1 MIEVNPNDTTR
12 ASAFEMWMK
21 APMPMVTI
29 FKKIDIKLL
38 VKISRRNR
46 MKLNALM
53 CYIVAKAAS
62 QIDEFFLLPV
72 DGKLMRYDSLA
83 VSVVVNV
90 GDGEISTCDVPY
102 SENLREFYADYIN
115 LTDTVRRTK
124 KAYDLSQTHMV
135 IGTSALTQC
144 DIDGV
149 VNIYS
154 GVFNN
159 PFLTWGRYRKGFFK
173 TMLPISF
180 QFHHTQMDG
189 AHAALFLNKMQDEI
203 NDIKKYC
210 KAAGV

>member
-29 FKKIDIKLL
+29 FKKIDIKPI
-38 VKISRRNR
+38 VKISHRNG
-46 MKLNALM
+46 MKLNAII

-102 SENLREFYADYIN
+102 SEDLREFYADYIN

-159 PFLTWGRYRKGFFK
+159 PFLTWGRYRKCFFK

-203 NDIKKYC
+203 NAIKKYC

>member
-12 ASAFEMWMK
+12 AAAFEMWMK

-29 FKKIDIKLL
+29 FKKIDIKPI
-38 VKISRRNR
+38 VKISRRNE
-46 MKLNALM
+46 MKLNALI

-72 DGKLMRYDSLA
+72 DDKLMRYDSLA

-90 GDGEISTCDVPY
+90 GNGEISTCDVPY
-102 SENLREFYADYIN
+102 SEDLREFYADYIN

-173 TMLPISF
+173 MMLPISF
-180 QFHHTQMDG
+180 QFHHTQKTKK
-189 AHAALFLNKMQDEI
+189 AKKKQVRQQLFFS
-203 NDIKKYC
+203 
-210 KAAGV
+210 

>member
-12 ASAFEMWMK
+12 AAAFEMWMK

-29 FKKIDIKLL
+29 FKKIDIKPI
-38 VKISRRNR
+38 VKINHRNG
-46 MKLNALM
+46 MKLNAIM

-83 VSVVVNV
+83 VSVVVDV

-102 SENLREFYADYIN
+102 SGDLREFYADYIN

-159 PFLTWGRYRKGFFK
+159 PFLTWGRYRNGFFK

-210 KAAGV
+210 KAVGV

>member
-12 ASAFEMWMK
+12 AAAFEMWMK

-29 FKKIDIKLL
+29 FKKIDIKPL
-38 VKISRRNR
+38 VKISHRNG

-62 QIDEFFLLPV
+62 RIDEFFLLPV

-102 SENLREFYADYIN
+102 SEDLREFYADYIN

-173 TMLPISF
+173 MMLPISF

-203 NDIKKYC
+203 NAIKKYC

>member
-12 ASAFEMWMK
+12 AAAFEMWMK

-29 FKKIDIKLL
+29 FKKIDIKPI
-38 VKISRRNR
+38 VKISHRNG
-46 MKLNALM
+46 MKLNAII

-102 SENLREFYADYIN
+102 SEDLREFYADYIN

-189 AHAALFLNKMQDEI
+189 PISTAFLNRLQEVF
-203 NDIKKYC
+203 NELEY
-210 KAAGV
+210 